1 MLTMAEA
8 AKVVFV
14 GAGATAVM
22 DVWGMAQRTLGMPT
36 LDFAMVGRWAGHLVR
51 GRFMHNVIGK
61 SAPIAGERALGWTIH
76 YLVGIAF
83 AALLIALYGL
93 DWLQAPRL
101 MPALIVGVATVAFPF
116 FVMQPA
122 MGVGVAA
129 SRTPTP
135 WANRLRSVLGHAV
148 FGLGMYASALL
159 VNAVW
164 R

>member
-1 MLTMAEA
+1 MIPLYKGQNMLTMAEA

-116 FVMQPA
+116 SSCSQ
-122 MGVGVAA
+122 
-129 SRTPTP
+129 P
-135 WANRLRSVLGHAV
+135 WA
-148 FGLGMYASALL
+148 SAWPLPAHPPPGRTACAACW
-159 VNAVW
+159 VM
-164 R
+164 RCSG